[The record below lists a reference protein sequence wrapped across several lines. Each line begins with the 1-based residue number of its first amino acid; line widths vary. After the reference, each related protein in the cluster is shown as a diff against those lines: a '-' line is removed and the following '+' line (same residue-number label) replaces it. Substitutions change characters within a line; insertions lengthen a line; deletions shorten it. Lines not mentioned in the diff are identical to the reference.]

1 LAVFF
6 GLASSAGAA
15 TCGAPKASGEGPS
28 LATLTLKADQSEPN
42 VNAGRKTGE
51 RQMVFVFDVSECDLP
66 AGEEIRARVRSSDLN
81 TGAIFGKPESELD
94 KSLLFVQIP
103 VQPDQFE
110 PGKHSAIVTVG
121 GPNVS
126 PSVSK
131 VTLQRSENRWWIP
144 AGICLLAA
152 LLALAVLVVRAYFE
166 AKEAEKKP
174 TFHPGY
180 LVPAFFGALFG
191 AALVYKSTYLEPEI
205 WESDFGHEAL
215 LFFAA
220 AAAAGGASTLA
231 LVNKVWAKAS

>member
-1 LAVFF
+1 
-6 GLASSAGAA
+6 
-15 TCGAPKASGEGPS
+15 
-28 LATLTLKADQSEPN
+28 
-42 VNAGRKTGE
+42 
-51 RQMVFVFDVSECDLP
+51 MVFVFDVSECSLP
-66 AGEEIRARVRSSDLN
+66 AGEEIHAKVRSSDLD
-81 TGAIFGKPESELD
+81 TAKIFGAPESEIE

-103 VQPDQFE
+103 VHPDQFE

-121 GPNVS
+121 GPNIS

-144 AGICLLAA
+144 AAISFLAA
-152 LLALAVLVVRAYFE
+152 LVALCFLVTRAYFE
-166 AKEAEKKP
+166 AKNGGAP
-174 TFHPGY
+174 VFHLGY
-180 LVPAFFGALFG
+180 LVLAFFGAVIG

-231 LVNKVWAKAS
+231 MVNKVWSKAG